1 MFKNLEPFNN
11 RREINFINKIIL
23 KLILHLIFIF
33 VFFIFKIF
41 KVRIINSST
50 EAIGHQIMDLTY
62 LSNKKIKYK
71 IILPI
76 HKKFIGNIHF
86 FNFFQKS
93 NNFLT
98 INNYFLCM
106 ILFYL
111 KKYKSIC
118 YDVLHVSTKDNSII
132 YKFFEKIKK
141 PLFKNE
147 IELEGRKIL
156 KKKKIIL
163 NKKFVCLHIRN
174 SYLKKFDKE
183 EFRNAKYKNY
193 IKCINWL
200 IKKKYTIIIL
210 GANKSNNYNFKSK
223 AVINLPKLNF
233 SNKDK
238 EILDIFFS
246 ANCEFFIGT
255 QSGLQYLPAFFH
267 RPVLITNVVP
277 INHGYPI
284 ISNGLFIPKLCKKDF
299 KILNLKEIIESNA
312 YYSRS
317 GIYFKK
323 LKFQFIDNTPDEI
336 LNAVNYL
343 IRMNKNKKFGDKTK
357 LQKVFRKK
365 IENLKFKYSVYSK
378 STICNEFLK
387 KHKKLFI

>member
-1 MFKNLEPFNN
+1 M
-11 RREINFINKIIL
+11 
-23 KLILHLIFIF
+23 
-33 VFFIFKIF
+33 
-41 KVRIINSST
+41 
-50 EAIGHQIMDLTY
+50 
-62 LSNKKIKYK
+62 
-71 IILPI
+71 
-76 HKKFIGNIHF
+76 
-86 FNFFQKS
+86 
-93 NNFLT
+93 
-98 INNYFLCM
+98 
-106 ILFYL
+106 
-111 KKYKSIC
+111 
-118 YDVLHVSTKDNSII
+118 
-132 YKFFEKIKK
+132 
-141 PLFKNE
+141 
-147 IELEGRKIL
+147 
-156 KKKKIIL
+156 
-163 NKKFVCLHIRN
+163 
-174 SYLKKFDKE
+174 
-183 EFRNAKYKNY
+183 
-193 IKCINWL
+193 
-200 IKKKYTIIIL
+200 
-210 GANKSNNYNFKSK
+210 
-223 AVINLPKLNF
+223 
-233 SNKDK
+233 
-238 EILDIFFS
+238 
-246 ANCEFFIGT
+246 
-255 QSGLQYLPAFFH
+255 PAFFH